1 MIRLLKYCLFKL
13 RKIRYKKTFLYSDE
27 TFFLLAINRII
38 QGIDYLHSNKLVH
51 RDLKPTNI
59 HIDHDFIPN
68 ISDFDAIRH
77 PKEEEDVSLDP
88 MSYMSPEQFKGKN
101 VSYPIDIYSFGLIF
115 YYLYEK
121 KILYITKKDDITVLN
136 GASSII

>member
-1 MIRLLKYCLFKL
+1 M
-13 RKIRYKKTFLYSDE
+13 
-27 TFFLLAINRII
+27 I

-59 HIDHDFIPN
+59 LIDHDFIPY

-77 PKEEEDVSLDP
+77 PKEKEDVSLDP

-121 KILYITKKDDITVLN
+121 DDIPVLN
-136 GASSII
+136 GASSIIQNIFSKCLEFDFQESFNYYLLTEAQIH